1 MNTKQMEYILELAK
15 TGNFNRAAENLYISQ
30 PTMTYQIKAA
40 EQEVGFMIFARSG
53 KGAALTPAGEQFVKT
68 VRTVLSEL
76 KIAIEQGQ
84 NFAAKYKED
93 IRVVMPIRSAL
104 YFLPQAMQQL
114 QKLHPEISVT
124 PAFDWYHGMDSFLRG
139 EQDIAFAIKD
149 EVRHVPDI
157 HVHPLFDSRIYLVTL
172 PDDPLAQKEVI
183 HTADLKGRTLMVGG
197 PSQAPLRKVQNRVVA
212 ETGCDYFNSESH
224 DMSLTYVASR
234 RGIVL
239 SPGFLN
245 DHAGVFTWT
254 PFDCPETIPC
264 VLCTHKNDQ
273 RPFVKEFIQLLK
285 NFYKDPHFLC

>member
-1 MNTKQMEYILELAK
+1 MTTKQMIYILELAK

-30 PTMTYQIKAA
+30 PTMTYQIKAV
-40 EQEVGFMIFARSG
+40 EQEIGFAIFSRSG
-53 KGAALTPAGEQFVKT
+53 KGASLTPAGEQFVT
-68 VRTVLSEL
+68 TLRTVLSEL

-84 NFAAKYKED
+84 NFAAKFKED
-93 IRVVMPIRSAL
+93 IRVMMPIRSAL
-104 YFLPQAMQQL
+104 YFLPQAIIKL
-114 QKLHPEISVT
+114 QEQEPTISVT
-124 PAFDWYHGMDSFLRG
+124 PSFDWYHGLNSFLRG
-139 EQDIAFAIKD
+139 EQDILFAIQD

-157 HVHPLFDSRIYLVTL
+157 DIHPLFDSHIYLVTE
-172 PDDPLAQKEVI
+172 PNDPLAQKDLI
-183 HTADLKGRTLMVGG
+183 HAEDLKDRTLMVGG
-197 PSQAPLRKVQNRVVA
+197 PSQAPLRRVQNRVVA

-245 DHAGVFTWT
+245 DHTDAFAWT

-273 RPFVKEFIQLLK
+273 RPFVRDFIKILQS
-285 NFYKDPHFLC
+285 FYQDPKFPC